1 MIYLIDI
8 DSLLINIRKTYK
20 ELLLIIDKS
29 LLDDFIN
36 NCAVNSDNMLYVNID
51 CMNNFRHIYSNEFK
65 YIMQLT
71 KQRAV

>member
-8 DSLLINIRKTYK
+8 DTLLINIRKTYK

-51 CMNNFRHIYSNEFK
+51 YMNNFRHIYNNEFK

-71 KQRAV
+71 KQKAV

>member
-29 LLDDFIN
+29 LLDDIN
-36 NCAVNSDNMLYVNID
+36 NCAVNSNNMIYVNID
-51 CMNNFRHIYSNEFK
+51 YMNNFRHIYSNEFK

>member
-8 DSLLINIRKTYK
+8 DTLLINIRKTYK

-29 LLDDFIN
+29 VLDDFID
-36 NCAVNSDNMLYVNID
+36 NCAVNSDNTIYVNID
-51 CMNNFRHIYSNEFK
+51 YMNNFRYIYNNEFK